1 VIEDKTLQNDIVDLY
16 QTKLPDLEQQLNFFN
31 TFVNSQV
38 LAYLVNNLKRD
49 ENNDAIL
56 DKSFFADQ
64 RMRNLFSF
72 YNIDDILK
80 RSDSTLAK
88 SREILREIDQALR

>member
-1 VIEDKTLQNDIVDLY
+1 
-16 QTKLPDLEQQLNFFN
+16 
-31 TFVNSQV
+31 